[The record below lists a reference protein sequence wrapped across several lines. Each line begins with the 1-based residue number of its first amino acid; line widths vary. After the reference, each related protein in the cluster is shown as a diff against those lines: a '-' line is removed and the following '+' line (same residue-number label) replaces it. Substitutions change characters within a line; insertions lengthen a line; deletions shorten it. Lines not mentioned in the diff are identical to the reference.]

1 MGAMNF
7 IQKSLVARLVTTT
20 LVFSLLATAGMGAA
34 AYLVGRAYLRQAV
47 VDRLEAASRQKE
59 TDLALWV
66 EERLR
71 DMQFL
76 SATVARE
83 LHEPARAKARG
94 PEQPGPKQPGLDTL
108 LQHLQDFQ
116 QAQPDVREALV
127 LAPSGGRVL
136 LSTEASSIGGYRA
149 SYNFY
154 TQGRQGQ
161 TVQSVYPSPESLRPI
176 LTLSAPVKDASGN
189 LLAVLAVHLSLEP
202 IDLIIR
208 SHAGLGET
216 GETYLVDSSNVLV
229 ATGRKDGQGMG
240 RQAHT
245 EGIHRALGGASGQ
258 GMYVNDAGVPVVGV
272 YRWLPAYQM
281 ALLAEMSQ
289 AEAFASAGRLALAI
303 VVVGLVV
310 AVGLGLGAYA
320 QSRRVARPILAVT
333 RAATAVAG
341 GDLSARAPVMT
352 RDELG
357 NLSKAFNAMTL
368 DLSGLYSRLELEG
381 RERGAI
387 LQSSFDGIALAE
399 NDGALV
405 YGNPGLTRLFGYS
418 VQEAPSLAALADRI
432 FTSPEDRQAFVA
444 NLLSDMGQDNPPERV
459 FSFLHRDGGQC
470 WCRMRVARMPG
481 GRVVIN
487 AQDVSALKASEE
499 RVRHMALH
507 DPLTGLPNR
516 QLFADR
522 LEQALRRARRTNTG
536 VGLLYVDLDHF
547 KELNDTHGHAHG
559 DRVLMETAL
568 RLNACVRQ
576 SDTVARLGG
585 DEFVIVLSDV
595 VGPQDARAV
604 AEKVL
609 EALYQPEVAGGTM
622 FLGASVG
629 LACYPEH
636 GQDQDMLLGRADAA
650 MYEAKRSGGNAYRSA

>member
-1 MGAMNF
+1 
-7 IQKSLVARLVTTT
+7 
-20 LVFSLLATAGMGAA
+20 
-34 AYLVGRAYLRQAV
+34 
-47 VDRLEAASRQKE
+47 
-59 TDLALWV
+59 
-66 EERLR
+66 
-71 DMQFL
+71 
-76 SATVARE
+76 
-83 LHEPARAKARG
+83 
-94 PEQPGPKQPGLDTL
+94 
-108 LQHLQDFQ
+108 
-116 QAQPDVREALV
+116 
-127 LAPSGGRVL
+127 
-136 LSTEASSIGGYRA
+136 
-149 SYNFY
+149 
-154 TQGRQGQ
+154 
-161 TVQSVYPSPESLRPI
+161 
-176 LTLSAPVKDASGN
+176 
-189 LLAVLAVHLSLEP
+189 
-202 IDLIIR
+202 
-208 SHAGLGET
+208 
-216 GETYLVDSSNVLV
+216 
-229 ATGRKDGQGMG
+229 
-240 RQAHT
+240 
-245 EGIHRALGGASGQ
+245 
-258 GMYVNDAGVPVVGV
+258 
-272 YRWLPAYQM
+272 
-281 ALLAEMSQ
+281 
-289 AEAFASAGRLALAI
+289 
-303 VVVGLVV
+303 
-310 AVGLGLGAYA
+310 
-320 QSRRVARPILAVT
+320 
-333 RAATAVAG
+333 
-341 GDLSARAPVMT
+341 MT

-387 LQSSFDGIALAE
+387 LQSSFDGIPLAE